1 MAPSVTFKGRLI
13 APYQHDG
20 VRRMEA
26 MESSGRGGILADEM
40 GLGKTVELLALCVSF
55 PVVLTLVV
63 CPLSLVDQWVEHVE
77 RFIPDATIQ
86 VGEFVEDLIER
97 FNIVIVTYGILK
109 NRLNQFLG
117 VRWGRVILDEAHT
130 IKNPKSSVCKAVMSL
145 NVDKRWCATGTPIP
159 NKILDYKTL
168 LTFVGVDD
176 LKDIENFRNTH
187 VIRRTKADI
196 TRFAPRL
203 ELPKMTIH
211 NCQVS
216 MLPVEQAAYQKI
228 FHLYREKINDWRKM
242 GTLKMHSMDILEMV
256 LRLRQCLIS
265 PTMVTK
271 EKSEAFPS
279 KFLQI
284 EKILNSKGP
293 TDKTLIFC
301 HFHSEMDM
309 MEELL
314 VRNNIDYDRL
324 DGRDPLEVRT
334 SSIDS
339 FGKTDCRVLILQMEV
354 GSVGLNLWMANNV
367 ILTSPCWNPSTEL
380 QAISRAHRTGQTRC
394 VTVYRLIAVNESK
407 EPSIDVVIGGLQHTK
422 SMRGAKVLGDDRI
435 VSQLPTSSCELSI
448 SDICG
453 IMTGKI

>member
-1 MAPSVTFKGRLI
+1 MGVTFNGRLI
-13 APYQHDG
+13 APYQQDG
-20 VRRMEA
+20 VREMKA
-26 MESSGRGGILADEM
+26 MESRGKGGILADEM
-40 GLGKTVELLALCVSF
+40 GLGKTVELLAMCVAL

-63 CPLSLVDQWVEHVE
+63 CPLSLVDQWIDHVD
-77 RFIPDATIQ
+77 RFIPAATVQ
-86 VGEFVEDLIER
+86 VGEFNEELIRR
-97 FNIVIVTYGILK
+97 FNIVIVTYGLLK
-109 NRLNQFLG
+109 NRLNKFLG
-117 VRWGRVILDEAHT
+117 VRWGRVILDEAHM
-130 IKNPKSSVCKAVMSL
+130 IKNPKSSVCKAVMRL
-145 NVDKRWCATGTPIP
+145 NVDKRWCATGTPVP
-159 NKILDYKTL
+159 NKIRDYKTL
-168 LTFVGVDD
+168 LTFVGIEDFQ
-176 LKDIENFRNTH
+176 DIENVRHTH

-196 TRFAPRL
+196 TKFAPRL
-203 ELPKMTIH
+203 ELPPMTIH
-211 NCQVS
+211 NCQVT
-216 MLPVEQAAYQKI
+216 MLPAEQDAYKKI

-242 GTLKMHSMDILEMV
+242 GTLKMHSMEILEMV

-265 PTMVTK
+265 PTIVSK
-271 EKSEAFPS
+271 EKTETFPS

-284 EKILNSKGP
+284 EKILNSQHR

-314 VRNNIDYDRL
+314 VRNNIDYDRI

-380 QAISRAHRTGQTRC
+380 QAIARAHRTGQTRC
-394 VTVYRLIAVNESK
+394 VTVYRLIAVNESP
-407 EPSIDVVIGGLQHTK
+407 EPSIDVVIGGLQHIK
-422 SMRGAKVLGDDRI
+422 SIRGAKMLGDERL